1 MSDAANRGSDRNKTQ
16 MFQSQTQSTPGGESN
31 AAEKA
36 APPPTSLLANYPAS
50 DAAYDELLTDDGRL
64 RPHFSKLIG
73 ALEEYSGLE
82 LPRRADTCNR
92 LVHEQGIT
100 YNVYGDPRG
109 MERPWQL
116 DPIPFII
123 APEEWATLEAGL
135 VQRATLLNRILADC
149 YGAQKL
155 IHTHWLS
162 PALVFAQPDFLRPC
176 HGMRVAN
183 DTYLNFYAADLARS
197 PDGRWWVISDRTQI
211 PTGVGYALANRL
223 ATSRILPEAFRDN
236 HVHRLAGFFR
246 EVQNALSQLAPRQQ
260 DKARVVMLTPGPH
273 NETYFEQAYLA
284 RYLGYMLVEG
294 QDLTVRDNHVFLK
307 TLSGLE
313 RVDVILRR
321 VDDDFCDPLELRND
335 SILGVPGLVEAVR
348 AGNVTM
354 ANALGSGVVQSPAF
368 MSFLPGLCEH
378 ILGEPLQLPSVATW
392 WCGQE
397 TAREYVLEHLDE
409 LVLKPAFRS
418 HLRMPDPDK
427 PRTEEES
434 AALRRHI
441 EFDPDLFV
449 AQERVEFSTAPAWDG
464 RELVPK
470 PVGLRV
476 FLVATPDGYRVMP
489 GGLTRVSPDSGGKFI
504 SMQRGGSSK
513 DTWITSA
520 TPVDEDTLLHAP
532 GKNLEL
538 RRTGNNLPSRLA
550 DNFFWL
556 GRYSERADATA
567 RLLRTS
573 LQRFNPER
581 AGGALSIVVPLLQT
595 LQTQGQLP
603 GILDKPE
610 LRQNSEAFEAEL
622 LGAIFDPARV
632 GSLRQ
637 IADRL
642 QQLAMLVRD
651 RTSNDMWRVLSQL
664 NERLGG
670 CDASSQS
677 VAATPPSRELET
689 KSLNLSAQ
697 AGDEASPSLFATG
710 ASPPRLVM
718 LSGDAVGVLNQTLIG
733 LAAFHGL
740 ARENMTRAQA
750 WRFIDMGLRLER
762 AVYLCTLL
770 DATLQ
775 RPESENPSVLE
786 AILEVVDSSITFR
799 SRYNLLAT
807 VPAVFD
813 LVLLDDKN
821 PRSVLFQINQLAKHF
836 HHLPQEREDSPG
848 SGKNLLS
855 ECLARL
861 ERMDARELATKPE
874 AWPKTELCKTIR
886 QTLRDLPKISDT
898 IAASYFAHSTISR
911 TGRGGKV

>member
-1 MSDAANRGSDRNKTQ
+1 MSDAANRRRDRDKTQ
-16 MFQSQTQSTPGGESN
+16 MFQSQKQSTTGGESN

-36 APPPTSLLANYPAS
+36 APPASLLANYPAS
-50 DAAYDELLTDDGRL
+50 EAAFDELLGEDSQP
-64 RPHFSKLIG
+64 RPHFSKLVG
-73 ALEEYSGLE
+73 TLEEFSTAE
-82 LPRRADTCNR
+82 LQRRSDTCQR

-116 DPIPFII
+116 DPIPFVI
-123 APEEWATLEAGL
+123 APEEWQELEAGL
-135 VQRATLLNRILADC
+135 IQRATLLNKILVDC
-149 YGAQKL
+149 YGPQEL
-155 IHTHWLS
+155 IRSRWLS

-176 HGMRVAN
+176 HNIRATA
-183 DTYLNFYAADLARS
+183 DTFLHFYAADLARS
-197 PDGRWWVISDRTQI
+197 PDGQWWVISDRTQI
-211 PTGVGYALANRL
+211 PTGAGYALANRL
-223 ATSRILPEAFRDN
+223 ATSRILPEPFRDN

-246 EVQNALSQLAPRQQ
+246 DVQNSLSHLSPRQQ
-260 DKARVVMLTPGPH
+260 EKARVVMLTPGPH

-348 AGNVTM
+348 AGNVTI
-354 ANALGSGVVQSPAF
+354 ANALGSGIVQSPAF
-368 MSFLPGLCEH
+368 MSFLPGLCKH
-378 ILGEPLQLPSVATW
+378 LLGAELKLPSVATW
-392 WCGQE
+392 WCGQAK
-397 TAREYVLEHLDE
+397 ARQYVLEHLEE
-409 LVLKPAFRS
+409 LVIKPAFRT
-418 HLRMPDPDK
+418 HLRTPDPEK
-427 PRTEEES
+427 PLS
-434 AALRRHI
+434 AKECEALRRHI

-449 AQERVEFSTAPAWDG
+449 AQERVSLSTAPSWDG
-464 RELVPK
+464 HGLTPR
-470 PVGLRV
+470 PVLLRT
-476 FLVATPDGYRVMP
+476 FLVATGDGYRVMP
-489 GGLTRVSPDSGGKFI
+489 GGLTRVSPEGGGRFI

-513 DTWITSA
+513 DTWIASP
-520 TPVDEDTLLHAP
+520 TPVEADTLLHAP
-532 GKNLEL
+532 GKNVEL

-581 AGGALSIVVPLLQT
+581 AGGAMPLIVPLLQT

-622 LGAIFDPARV
+622 LAAIFDPTRP

-637 IADRL
+637 IADNL
-642 QQLAMLVRD
+642 QRLAMLVRD
-651 RTSNDMWRVLSQL
+651 RTSNDMWRVISQL
-664 NERLGG
+664 NDRL
-670 CDASSQS
+670 S
-677 VAATPPSRELET
+677 TPTVS
-689 KSLNLSAQ
+689 
-697 AGDEASPSLFATG
+697 
-710 ASPPRLVM
+710 LVM
-718 LSGDAVGVLNQTLIG
+718 LAGDAVGVLSQTLLS

-750 WRFIDMGLRLER
+750 WRFLDMGLRLER
-762 AVYLCTLL
+762 AVYLSTLL
-770 DATLQ
+770 DATL
-775 RPESENPSVLE
+775 RLPESENPSVLE
-786 AILEVVDSSITFR
+786 AILEVVDNSITFR
-799 SRYNLLAT
+799 SRYNLLPHA
-807 VPAVFD
+807 PAVFD

-836 HHLPQEREDSPG
+836 RHLPQERDG
-848 SGKNLLS
+848 DADSGKNILQ
-855 ECLARL
+855 ECAARL
-861 ERMDARELATKPE
+861 SRTDARELATKPE
-874 AWPKTELCKTIR
+874 NWTNTDVSRAIR
-886 QTLRDLPKISDT
+886 ETLRDLPRLSNA
-898 IAASYFAHSTISR
+898 IAAGYFAHSAISR
-911 TGRGGKV
+911 TGREALS

>member
-1 MSDAANRGSDRNKTQ
+1 MSDAANRRRNRDPTS
-16 MFQSQTQSTPGGESN
+16 MLQSQTQGPTEASS
-31 AAEKA
+31 A
-36 APPPTSLLANYPAS
+36 APPAPPANRLQNSYTPSPA
-50 DAAYDELLTDDGRL
+50 AFDELLTDAGKL
-64 RPHFSKLIG
+64 RPHYAKLFSV
-73 ALEEYSGLE
+73 LEEFTAPE
-82 LPRRADTCNR
+82 LQRRAETAQHI
-92 LVHEQGIT
+92 VAEQGIT

-123 APEEWATLEAGL
+123 PPEEWRELEAGL
-135 VQRATLLNRILADC
+135 EQRALLLNRILADC
-149 YGAQKL
+149 YGKQKL

-162 PALVFAQPDFLRPC
+162 PALLFGQPDFLRPC
-176 HGMRVAN
+176 HGIRAPGN
-183 DTYLNFYAADLARS
+183 CFLNFYAADLARA

-211 PTGVGYALANRL
+211 PTGAGYALANRL
-223 ATSRILPEAFRDN
+223 VTSRILPEPFRDH
-236 HVHRLAGFFR
+236 HVQRLAGFFR
-246 EVQNALSQLAPRQQ
+246 EAQSSLARLSPRGP
-260 DKARVVMLTPGPH
+260 DSARVVLLTPGPH

-284 RYLGYMLVEG
+284 RYLGYTLVEG
-294 QDLTVRDNHVFLK
+294 QDLTVRDNCVWLK

-335 SILGVPGLVEAVR
+335 SILGVPGLVEALR
-348 AGNVTM
+348 AGNVVV

-378 ILGEPLQLPSVATW
+378 ILGEELKLPSVATW
-392 WCGQE
+392 WCGQQE
-397 TAREYVLEHLDE
+397 ARDYVLEHLDE
-409 LVLKPAFRS
+409 LVIKPAFRT
-418 HLRMPDPDK
+418 HLRTPDPSQ
-427 PRTEEES
+427 PLS
-434 AALRRHI
+434 AAEQAELKRRI

-449 AQERVEFSTAPAWDG
+449 AQERIELASAPTWEKQSLTA
-464 RELVPK
+464 R

-476 FLVATPDGYRVMP
+476 FLTATADGYRVMP
-489 GGLTRVSPDSGGKFI
+489 GGLTRVAPEASGRFI
-504 SMQRGGSSK
+504 SMQRGSSSK

-520 TPVDEDTLLHAP
+520 LPVDEDTLLHAP
-532 GKNLEL
+532 GQNIEL

-567 RLLRTS
+567 RLLRTA
-573 LQRFNPER
+573 LRLFNPER
-581 AGGALSIVVPLLQT
+581 TGGAPPLLTPLLQT

-603 GILDKPE
+603 GILDNPE
-610 LRQNSEAFEAEL
+610 LCQNAEAFEAEL
-622 LGAIFDPARV
+622 LTAIFDPARP
-632 GSLRQ
+632 GSLRL
-637 IADRL
+637 IADQL
-642 QQLAMLVRD
+642 QRLAMLVRD

-664 NERLGG
+664 NDRL
-670 CDASSQS
+670 
-677 VAATPPSRELET
+677 ATPT
-689 KSLNLSAQ
+689 
-697 AGDEASPSLFATG
+697 AS
-710 ASPPRLVM
+710 LVM
-718 LSGDAVGVLNQTLIG
+718 LTGDAMGVLNQTLVG

-775 RPESENPSVLE
+775 RPESENPSMLE

-821 PRSVLFQINQLAKHF
+821 PRSVLFQINQLTKHF
-836 HHLPQEREDSPG
+836 SKLPPDRENAPD
-848 SGKNLLS
+848 SGKNIIAA
-855 ECLARL
+855 CAVRL
-861 ERMDARELATKPE
+861 NRMDARELATRPE
-874 AWPKTELCKTIR
+874 AWPNSEVCQTIR
-886 QTLRDLPKISDT
+886 QTLRDLPRVSNA

-911 TGRGGKV
+911 TGRGGEM